1 MTNDVEIRL
10 TADLDEATREVAGF
24 RKEYAAMV
32 QAVEKPLRQV
42 DALQKTQQ
50 AAKSAAADFYA
61 ARQRVDLLRDALAK
75 VRGPSDA
82 LAKSL
87 GAAKTQADAAA
98 GAVERQKKKID
109 DQRLAVD
116 KARAAYTAL
125 KASMAGGGTSAA
137 SVAGAQRELAE
148 QVDLLRRQQ
157 VALRDQRRELA
168 ATGRSVRELQA
179 AYEQAVQPVRF
190 IQQDLRG
197 AERALSNTSAEF
209 ERQKQKVSEQRRE
222 LRAAGVDTRNLAS
235 EQQRLQAALQK
246 AMAAGRYDIDLQGQT
261 ANFQHAIQQAAQA
274 KMAEQQRH
282 AAAIQGIRAQ
292 TAALQQQTNVQRQAN
307 IEAAR
312 NNLGINRFRALQA
325 EIQKAR
331 QQYELLRRSG
341 KLTAEELAVAQQQ
354 LTERIRESRDELES
368 LGGEQGGG
376 IGSLGGGLLARVG
389 GALALTEF
397 ARSYI
402 QITDEAKKMEAQLRL
417 ATESQEQFNTAQRE
431 TFRIAQEN
439 QAPLGDVVT
448 LYGRLAPAL
457 RDAGRGQE
465 DALKIIDAVT
475 KSLRIS
481 GATAQETASTIQQ
494 FSQAL
499 GSGVLRGEEFN
510 TLAEASPRLLRALA
524 DGLKVNVGALREM
537 AAEGKL
543 TADVIANALIGQ
555 LPKLTEEAAKLPD
568 TFAGATTAFNNT
580 LTLSIAKLDEFA
592 GASDTAIASINRLSG
607 AMQALS
613 KAKAPSWLEKFGQFY
628 QLANRPQ
635 VSEKAFSFLFFG
647 FDQAEVKKTE
657 AAVRSASA
665 TYKLQLEMLEMAE
678 ADSQIRRRVRMESAA
693 AEREGLQFDEEEALR
708 RHTAELGITYDEYIS
723 REKERQRLQEAGEKS
738 HNENMKALRAEAVAE
753 KEREI
758 KAAEEQLKKANAS
771 LSKARD
777 NELAIEKEFAQLVRD
792 VRSGASGSPTLNNAY
807 DARIN
812 ARRALAAGDT
822 AKAIEEARRAGEILK
837 QLQAAG
843 ENDYGFAGIA
853 EDLARI
859 AGEAAKLE
867 SVNTEDE
874 VEAVKSRLESLKRE
888 AEVLSVISVNVE
900 WNESSAADI
909 LQKMKRLAAEI
920 AQSFVF
926 TPRFTM
932 PVPGEADDQG
942 YVYVPPNPTPPK
954 FARGGILRGPG
965 TATSDSILARL
976 SNGEG
981 ILNARAVQHYG
992 AGLVHQLNRLQLPR
1006 FATGGV
1012 MGGGL
1017 SLPAIPPLAPAL
1029 QAQLNAEPLPNLGRM
1044 VLELG
1049 GGDYTVYAT
1058 AEQANELKLAA
1069 RKFGRPGRR

>member
-1 MTNDVEIRL
+1 MTTEVELRV
-10 TADLDEATREVAGF
+10 TADLDQARKEVVGF
-24 RKEYAAMV
+24 GKEYAALV
-32 QAVEKPLRQV
+32 GQIEKPLRGVNLARDLERGLEATGKQV
-42 DALQKTQQ
+42 AQ
-50 AAKSAAADFYA
+50 AKS
-61 ARQRVDLLRDALAK
+61 
-75 VRGPSDA
+75 
-82 LAKSL
+82 
-87 GAAKTQADAAA
+87 
-98 GAVERQKKKID
+98 
-109 DQRLAVD
+109 RLSE
-116 KARAAYTAL
+116 L
-125 KASMAGGGTSAA
+125 
-137 SVAGAQRELAE
+137 QRELINTDHPTE
-148 QVDLLRRQQ
+148 TLKESFRQ
-157 VALRDQRRELA
+157 
-168 ATGRSVRELQA
+168 ATKELQQLQRA
-179 AYEQAVQPVRF
+179 EAIQASQ
-190 IQQDLRG
+190 
-197 AERALSNTSAEF
+197 LS
-209 ERQKQKVSEQRRE
+209 R
-222 LRAAGVDTRNLAS
+222 LRAELKGAGVDTTRLAAEQRRLNQEMTSALGAGRNEAATRGIR
-235 EQQRLQAALQK
+235 ERAAALK
-246 AMAAGRYDIDLQGQT
+246 
-261 ANFQHAIQQAAQA
+261 
-274 KMAEQQRH
+274 
-282 AAAIQGIRAQ
+282 
-292 TAALQQQTNVQRQAN
+292 QQTLAQRQAN
-307 IEAAR
+307 LEAAR
-312 NNLGINRFRALQA
+312 ENLGINRFRALQA

-368 LGGEQGGG
+368 LGGEQGGEQGGG

-417 ATESQEQFNTAQRE
+417 ATESQEEFNTAQRE

-481 GATAQETASTIQQ
+481 GASAQETASTIQQ

-555 LPKLTEEAAKLPD
+555 LPKLTEEAGKLPE

-580 LTLSIAKLDEFA
+580 LALSIAKLDEFA

-613 KAKAPSWLEKFGQFY
+613 KAKAPSWLEKFGQFF

-647 FDQAEVKKTE
+647 FDQEEVKKTE

-678 ADSQIRRRVRMESAA
+678 VDSQIRRQVRMEAAA
-693 AEREGLQFDEEEALR
+693 AEREGLQFDEEAALR
-708 RHTAELGITYDEYIS
+708 RHTAEMGLTYDEYLS

-738 HNENMKALRAEAVAE
+738 HNENMKALRAEAIAE

-758 KAAEEQLKKANAS
+758 KAAEEQLKKANAA

-792 VRSGASGSPTLNNAY
+792 VRSGASGSSTLNDAY

-853 EDLARI
+853 EELARI

-867 SVNTEDE
+867 SVNTEEE
-874 VEAVKSRLESLKRE
+874 VAAVSSRLETLKKE
-888 AEVLSVISVNVE
+888 AEALAVVSINVE
-900 WNESSAADI
+900 WDAASADQV
-909 LQKMKRLAAEI
+909 LQKMKALAAELARVMI
-920 AQSFVF
+920 IRPTVL
-926 TPRFTM
+926 P
-932 PVPGEADDQG
+932 PVAGEADEQG
-942 YVYVPPNPTPPK
+942 YVFVPPNPPAPK
-954 FARGGILRGPG
+954 FASGGILRGPG
-965 TATSDSILARL
+965 TTTSDSILARL

-1017 SLPAIPPLAPAL
+1017 SLPTIPPLAPEL
-1029 QAQLNAEPLPNLGRM
+1029 QAQLDGPNFPELGKL
-1044 VLELG
+1044 VLEMG
-1049 GGDYTVYAT
+1049 GQSFNVFAPPD
-1058 AEQANELKLAA
+1058 QAGELRLAA
-1069 RKFGRPGRR
+1069 RKFGRTSPR